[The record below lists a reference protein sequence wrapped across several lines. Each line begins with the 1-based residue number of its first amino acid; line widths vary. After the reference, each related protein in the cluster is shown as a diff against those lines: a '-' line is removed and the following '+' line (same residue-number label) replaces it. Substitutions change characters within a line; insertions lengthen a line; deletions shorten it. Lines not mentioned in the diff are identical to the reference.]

1 MKFKAN
7 GSKSVQFLHF
17 SKLILGVN
25 RHKSAKTTTMK
36 FPTIAQK
43 VQARKLLL
51 LHSTT
56 VHLIAPITFLDDW
69 GDFGKA
75 TKGAEQIQVQFLTI
89 QVQISQK
96 LYQSSQVQLPTKLQK
111 VHIQGSQL
119 LVNYNSL

>member
-1 MKFKAN
+1 MKFKAS
-7 GSKSVQFLHF
+7 GSKSVHFLHF
-17 SKLILGVN
+17 TKLIFDGK
-25 RHKSAKTTTMK
+25 RQKSAKTTTMK

-75 TKGAEQIQVQFLTI
+75 TKVAGQTKVQFLII
-89 QVQISQK
+89 QVQISKK
-96 LYQSSQVQLPTKLQK
+96 LYQSIPFRLPTKLQK